1 MGYIHEKSNCSMS
14 NTFMPLLALSTM
26 SLPSVKTMI
35 KEDEVGMG
43 VDWIENFPPVCQ
55 QTIRN
60 ESTQE
65 KAVSLLPCSITG
77 LCHVIC
83 YLFKKLKPLL
93 HQLNS
98 KNNGLVLLFKT
109 ILALISFPVICCN
122 GLQGLKMD

>member
-55 QTIRN
+55 QTIRS

-65 KAVSLLPCSITG
+65 KAVSLLPASQDY
-77 LCHVIC
+77 VM
-83 YLFKKLKPLL
+83 LFAIFLK
-93 HQLNS
+93 S
-98 KNNGLVLLFKT
+98 
-109 ILALISFPVICCN
+109 
-122 GLQGLKMD
+122 